1 MCFKFPYSFD
11 IKTFTDIINKTQ
23 ELVSYSHGVGL
34 KVLWLIPNILTTSN
48 CFHVT
53 TLVLLRLIATER
65 PMSYRA
71 IHLEFRNTAVPIIW
85 VGSIIF
91 CSIPIINEFLPLSR
105 DVHKIWRIV
114 ILHVGHTLPI
124 CLTAILYLRTIWVLS
139 KPNNEDMCDLQEVPE
154 VTKRLSL
161 ALQEKKRQ
169 MSKMITG
176 IVICLLICYVPY
188 LIQWQL
194 DILVD
199 RNTSELSTG
208 EVTTR
213 IIRNIAL

>member
-1 MCFKFPYSFD
+1 M
-11 IKTFTDIINKTQ
+11 
-23 ELVSYSHGVGL
+23 SYDHGVAL
-34 KVLWLIPNILTTSN
+34 EVLWLIPNILTTSN
-48 CFHVT
+48 CLHVT
-53 TLVLLRLIATER
+53 ILVFLRLIATER

-85 VGSIIF
+85 VVSIIF
-91 CSIPIINEFLPLSR
+91 SSIPVINEFLPLSR
-105 DVHKIWRIV
+105 DVHKIWRTV

-124 CLTAILYLRTIWVLS
+124 CLTVIMYLRTIWVLS
-139 KPNNEDMCDLQEVPE
+139 KPDNVDMCDLQEVPE
-154 VTKRLSL
+154 VTKRLTL

-169 MSKMITG
+169 MSRMITG
-176 IVICLLICYVPY
+176 VVICLVICYVPY

-208 EVTTR
+208 EVATR
-213 IIRNIAL
+213 IIRNIALSMLNI